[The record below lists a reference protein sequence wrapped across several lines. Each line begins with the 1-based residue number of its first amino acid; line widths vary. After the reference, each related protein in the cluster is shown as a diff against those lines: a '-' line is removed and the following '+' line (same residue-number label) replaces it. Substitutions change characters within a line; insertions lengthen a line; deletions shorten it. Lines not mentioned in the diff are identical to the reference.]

1 MRKLRFFVLLL
12 LAAALLCACTVPT
25 APVKPVE
32 EPSAPVQKPT
42 PQPKPQAQRVPAPE
56 TPEPAPEPPVPEEAA
71 IEPDPR
77 VEATATV
84 MEALDAAL
92 SAQLEGLEGKWA
104 VYAEDMATGFTAMG
118 EKNATCD
125 DPMIAASIVK
135 IFVMAALYDRIA
147 QGELDEGA
155 IYSDI
160 YQMITV
166 SDNAATNRLISVLGE
181 GDTHL
186 GMERVNAYA
195 LSIGCTATSMHRL
208 MLEENGLQNY
218 VSARD
223 CAVLLRMIFEETCVD
238 AESSRKMLAILKE
251 QYWGDYIPKGPPE
264 GTVIAHKGGD
274 LTGLSHG
281 DVGIVYAET
290 GPYILCILCN
300 EPPSDAESKTAIPPL
315 SALTDEHMS
324 RRPMP

>member
-1 MRKLRFFVLLL
+1 MRKTRLFVLLL
-12 LAAALLCACTVPT
+12 LIVGLLCACAAPT
-25 APVKPVE
+25 TPERIPAKP
-32 EPSAPVQKPT
+32 PAPVQKPVS
-42 PQPKPQAQRVPAPE
+42 PPKPKPAPE
-56 TPEPAPEPPVPEEAA
+56 EPEPTQEPFVPEEVA

-77 VEATATV
+77 VEATADV
-84 MEALDAAL
+84 MEELSSAL
-92 SAQLEGLEGKWA
+92 SQQMEGLEGKWA
-104 VYAEDMATGFTAMG
+104 VYAEDISTGFTAMG

-147 QGELDEGA
+147 QGELEEEA

-160 YQMITV
+160 YQMITI
-166 SDNAATNRLISVLGE
+166 SDNAATNRLIKVLGE
-181 GDTHL
+181 GDALL

-208 MLEENGLQNY
+208 MLEDNGLQNY

-238 AESSRKMLAILKE
+238 GESSRKMLSILKE

-300 EPPSDAESKTAIPPL
+300 EPPVDAEGKAAIPPL
-315 SALTDEHMS
+315 SAMVDEHMS
-324 RRPMP
+324 HRPMP